1 MKKTITAAL
10 AVFGLVAFAQAEG
23 DVARGETLSVTC
35 AACHGNDGNSTDPA
49 NPKLAGQNARYT
61 VKQLM
66 AFQSGDR
73 VNALM
78 SGMVASLSEQD
89 MLDLAAFY
97 AAQEGTVGEADAE
110 LVALGERIYRGGV
123 VETGAAACIACH
135 GPNGNGNAPA
145 GFPRVS
151 GQHAAYTAAQL
162 YAFREGYR
170 ASEPSSEARV
180 NDGESM
186 MMRSVAYKLRDF
198 EIEAVAAY
206 IQGLH

>member
-23 DVARGETLSVTC
+23 DVARGEALSVTC
-35 AACHGNDGNSTDPA
+35 SACHGTDGNSADAA

-61 VKQLM
+61 FEQLL
-66 AFQSGDR
+66 AFQTGDR
-73 VNALM
+73 VNAVM
-78 SGMVASLSEQD
+78 SGFAAPLSEQD
-89 MLDLAAFY
+89 MWDLAAFY
-97 AAQEGTVGEADAE
+97 EAQTGTVGEADAE
-110 LVALGERIYRGGV
+110 LVALGERIYRGGI
-123 VETGAAACIACH
+123 VESGVAACIACH

-170 ASEPSSEARV
+170 AAEPAADARMT
-180 NDGESM
+180 DGESM
-186 MMRSVAYKLRDF
+186 MMRSVAYKMRDF

>member
-23 DVARGETLSVTC
+23 DVARGETLAVTC
-35 AACHGNDGNSTDPA
+35 AGCHGTDGNSPTS
-49 NPKLAGQNARYT
+49 NFPKIAGQNAKYT
-61 VKQLM
+61 FKQLL
-66 AFQSGDR
+66 AFQTEER
-73 VNALM
+73 VNSVMLGVVE
-78 SGMVASLSEQD
+78 GMSEQN

-170 ASEPSSEARV
+170 ASEPSSEARM